1 MKTVTTTLDNH
12 ILTVTLHRPE
22 QLNAF
27 NEQMMEELL
36 AVYKAANEN
45 DDVRVIIVTG
55 SGKAF
60 CAGMDLAQGDDVFA
74 SNEVQE
80 QFRDTGGRVSLA
92 VYELKKPIIAAI
104 NGAAIGI
111 GITMTLP
118 MDIRIV
124 KKEAKIGFVF
134 GRRGIGPEAASG
146 WFLTKHVG
154 IGKALEWLYSGRI
167 ISSSEALE
175 AGLVQYEVED
185 PYAKACDI
193 AREIIKNTSAI
204 SNAFSRQLL
213 WSMHATEHPFQSHVV
228 ESKFLHWVATSPDV
242 KEGIRSFLEKRPA
255 EFQMK
260 ASELPDFMENKQIEG
275 V

>member
-1 MKTVTTTLDNH
+1 MQTVTTNLDNH

-36 AVYKAANEN
+36 TVYEAANEN

-60 CAGMDLAQGDDVFA
+60 CAGMDLTQGENAFA
-74 SNEVQE
+74 SDEEQE
-80 QFRDTGGRVSLA
+80 LFRDMGGRVSL
-92 VYELKKPIIAAI
+92 VVHELKKPIIAAI

-124 KKEAKIGFVF
+124 KKEAKIGFIF
-134 GRRGIGPEAASG
+134 GKRGIGPEAASG
-146 WFLTKHVG
+146 WFLTKHIG

-167 ISSSEALE
+167 ISSAEALA
-175 AGLVQYEVED
+175 AGLVQYEVDD
-185 PYAKACDI
+185 PYAKAYEL
-193 AREIIKNTSAI
+193 AQEIVANTSAV

-213 WSMHATEHPFQSHVV
+213 WSMHVTEHPLTSHLV
-228 ESKFLHWVATSPDV
+228 ESRFLHWIATSPDV
-242 KEGIRSFLEKRPA
+242 KEGIDSFFEKRPA
-255 EFQMK
+255 KFEMK
-260 ASELPDFMENKQIEG
+260 VSELPNFVEMNLKTQ
-275 V
+275 